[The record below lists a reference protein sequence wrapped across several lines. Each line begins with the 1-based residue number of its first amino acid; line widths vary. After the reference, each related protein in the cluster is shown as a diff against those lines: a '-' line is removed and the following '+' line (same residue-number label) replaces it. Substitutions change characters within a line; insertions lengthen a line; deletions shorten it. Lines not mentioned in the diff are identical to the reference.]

1 MRPET
6 VGYAAGGVILVLL
19 AAMLATMGAVEVW
32 GVVTRPQSRSVV
44 GHLTLVG
51 MIAFLVAMIAGFAV
65 VSR

>member
-6 VGYAAGGVILVLL
+6 VAYVAGGTILVLL

-32 GVVTRPQSRSVV
+32 GVIDRPQSRSVV

-51 MIAFLVAMIAGFAV
+51 MFAFVVAMIAGFV
-65 VSR
+65 VASR